1 MKRQIEDEMARKAAG
16 ASAEEARRLAK
27 LQAEKDR

>member
-27 LQAEKDR
+27 L